1 MLKALAQL
9 GLACTLLYGTLAAGQ
24 AAPIPPTIASV
35 TFAPASIQ
43 SGASSTL
50 TITFGNANTTAAT
63 LSAAFTDFLPPGMT
77 VAAAA
82 STTCSGGNI
91 AAATGSGTI
100 TYTGGAIPP
109 GGCAIRAPV
118 TGASSQGSKYYSD
131 TIGAGALQTNLGT
144 NPNSVSAS
152 LTVQAAAVVP
162 NTVGLSQA
170 AAQAQLVGAGFA
182 VVITQVYS
190 ATVPYNQVIS
200 TQPAAGTSQ
209 ARGST
214 VRVQVSQGPG
224 AANSTQLTTVPGLT
238 PEQQAVA
245 RGLQSTCTALAT
257 AELGGTTLTARQQDL
272 FNKCTSLIAD
282 YGGGTNTAGLGSAL
296 NAISGRQA
304 TAEARI
310 PMQFAA
316 GQITNISERLGAVRS
331 GITGFSGFSNLDLGL
346 PGSSQALLTGL
357 ADIVRGLF
365 GEQPLGGG
373 AGDEPGG
380 LFDNRLGVFVTGTL
394 RRGTQ
399 SETDAE
405 SGFDF
410 RNTGFTAG
418 ADYRLGT
425 SYVLGIAAGYGKSTT
440 TFDDS
445 GGRLD
450 AKHTSVALYGSYFT
464 ERFHL
469 DWQAGYGHASYD
481 LSRDINYD
489 SSSLSIGCNG
499 VTCSVGT
506 SGDTGAR
513 EYNFEVGSGYSFNRD
528 AWEFGPTLELDYHH
542 VSLAGFDESGPSGLD
557 LSVHGMSTSS
567 LLSKLGGVASYAWKT
582 RWGVVLPQLSARY
595 LHEFQN
601 NARAETMQFSA
612 DTLPGAAD
620 RSFAVYTDQPDRNY
634 FDWKASVL
642 MQFPYGISGFI
653 NYGGL
658 AGLSHVSTHELNVG
672 LRLEI
677 GAR

>member
-24 AAPIPPTIASV
+24 TAPIPPTIASV

-43 SGASSTL
+43 SGATSTL
-50 TITFGNANTTAAT
+50 TITFGNANAVQAALT
-63 LSAAFTDFLPPGMT
+63 AAFTNFLPPGMT

-82 STTCSGGNI
+82 STTCTGNI
-91 AAATGSGTI
+91 VAATSSASITFAGGT
-100 TYTGGAIPP
+100 IPP

-118 TGASSQGSKYYSD
+118 TGTSSQGTKIYSD
-131 TIGAGALQTNLGT
+131 AIGAGTLQTNLGA
-144 NPNSVSAS
+144 NPNAVSAS
-152 LTVQAAAVVP
+152 LTVQAAVTVP

-182 VVITQVYS
+182 VVVTQTYS
-190 ATVPYNQVIS
+190 TTVPYNVVIS

-209 ARGST
+209 PRGST
-214 VRVQVSQGPG
+214 IRVQVSQGPG
-224 AANSTQLTTVPGLT
+224 AANATQLTSVPGLT

-257 AELGGTTLTARQQDL
+257 AELGGTTLNTKQQDL

-282 YGGGTNTAGLGSAL
+282 YAGGTNPSGLGSAL
-296 NAISGRQA
+296 TAISGRQA
-304 TAEARI
+304 TAAARI

-316 GQITNISERLGAVRS
+316 GQITNIDERLSAVRS
-331 GITGFSGFSNLDLGL
+331 GVTGFSGFSNLDMGL
-346 PGSSQALLTGL
+346 PGSSQAILSGLT
-357 ADIVRGLF
+357 DMVRELWG
-365 GEQPLGGG
+365 GPPQGGG

-394 RRGTQ
+394 RRGTE

-410 RNTGFTAG
+410 KNTGITAG

-425 SYVLGIAAGYGKSTT
+425 SYVLGLAVGYGKSTT

-445 GGRLD
+445 AGRLD
-450 AKHTSVALYGSYFT
+450 AKHATFELYGSYFT
-464 ERFHL
+464 ERFHV
-469 DWQAGYGHASYD
+469 DWQAGYGHVTYD
-481 LSRDINYD
+481 LSRDVNYD
-489 SSSLSIGCNG
+489 SSSVSIGCNG
-499 VTCSVGT
+499 VSCSVGT

-513 EYNFEVGSGYSFNRD
+513 EYNFSVGSGYSFNRE
-528 AWEFGPTLELDYHH
+528 AWEFGPTLELDYHN
-542 VSLAGFDESGPSGLD
+542 VSVAGFDESGPSGLD
-557 LSVHGMSTSS
+557 LSVAGMSTAS
-567 LLSKLGGVASYAWKT
+567 LVSKLGGMTSYAWKT
-582 RWGVVLPQLSARY
+582 RWCVVLPQVSVRY
-595 LHEFQN
+595 LHEFAN
-601 NARAETMQFSA
+601 GARTELMQFSA
-612 DTLPGAAD
+612 DTLPGASSRA
-620 RSFAVYTDQPDRNY
+620 FAVYTDQPDRNY

-642 MQFPYGISGFI
+642 FQFPYGISGFI
-653 NYGGL
+653 NWGGL
-658 AGLSHVSTHELNVG
+658 AGLSNISTRELNLG

-677 GAR
+677 GQH